1 MTIYKKRCSKRKN
14 QRQLNDYGN
23 NLRKKYKQACPT
35 DMEWP
40 ASNNAC
46 LSEDLSLEELK
57 NKAQAFQK
65 CSDLRKEFTDIC
77 VYSSSPREERVH
89 EDQVEVR
96 KQQAEDC
103 NQVIEQLQGIEK
115 ISDNF
120 PALGQSRK
128 RKRKKIKKRKYSK
141 KRTKKRTKKYSKKKT
156 KKRTKNALN
165 FIKKYKSS
173 K

>member
-1 MTIYKKRCSKRKN
+1 MTIYTKRCSKRKN

-23 NLRKKYKQACPT
+23 HLRKKYKDACPK

-89 EDQVEVR
+89 EDQIEVR
-96 KQQAEDC
+96 QQQAEDC

-120 PALGQSRK
+120 PALGQSK
-128 RKRKKIKKRKYSK
+128 KRKKKTKKRKSSKKRTKKQTKRKYSK
-141 KRTKKRTKKYSKKKT
+141 KKI

>member
-1 MTIYKKRCSKRKN
+1 M
-14 QRQLNDYGN
+14 
-23 NLRKKYKQACPT
+23 
-35 DMEWP
+35 M
-40 ASNNAC
+40 
-46 LSEDLSLEELK
+46 LK
-57 NKAQAFQK
+57 N
-65 CSDLRKEFTDIC
+65 
-77 VYSSSPREERVH
+77 VYWYFKSAL
-89 EDQVEVR
+89 D
-96 KQQAEDC
+96 DTFC